1 MLCHDNAKGADGWH
15 QTDKQYKEEAS
26 LYNPK
31 GKREDAPSLPI
42 KISWEKRDD
51 RDGDASPSTPVE
63 WE

>member
-1 MLCHDNAKGADGWH
+1 MLCHDDVRDANEQH
-15 QTDKQYKEEAS
+15 RTDKQYKEEAS

-51 RDGDASPSTPVE
+51 IDGDASPLTPAE
-63 WE
+63 